1 MWGLVFE
8 VPPLVG
14 VGAVEVVLATAARRS
29 PHLRGRHRTR
39 HRDSHRGIRQVQ
51 SSSGY
56 RRGPARPRIEVAPH
70 ERQHPRQHTEPR
82 ILTESAIMV
91 IFDNP
96 ATVPAP
102 AGQYSHL
109 ARAELADKTILQLS
123 GQAAIDAD
131 GSIVGG
137 NDMAAQA
144 EYIMDNITAILAAHG
159 ATLADVVNIRAY
171 LTDMSQL
178 PEYGKVRAA
187 RFTGT
192 PPTVTTVEVSRLFV
206 PGALLEVEVL
216 ALTDAVAA

>member
-1 MWGLVFE
+1 
-8 VPPLVG
+8 
-14 VGAVEVVLATAARRS
+14 
-29 PHLRGRHRTR
+29 
-39 HRDSHRGIRQVQ
+39 
-51 SSSGY
+51 
-56 RRGPARPRIEVAPH
+56 
-70 ERQHPRQHTEPR
+70 
-82 ILTESAIMV
+82 MV
-91 IFDNP
+91 SFDNP

-102 AGQYSHL
+102 AGQYSHV
-109 ARAELADKTILQLS
+109 ARAELGDKTMLQLS

-131 GSIVGG
+131 GKIVGG
-137 NDMAAQA
+137 NDMGAQA

-206 PGALLEVEVL
+206 SGALLEVEVL
-216 ALTDAVAA
+216 AIA

>member
-1 MWGLVFE
+1 M
-8 VPPLVG
+8 
-14 VGAVEVVLATAARRS
+14 
-29 PHLRGRHRTR
+29 
-39 HRDSHRGIRQVQ
+39 
-51 SSSGY
+51 
-56 RRGPARPRIEVAPH
+56 
-70 ERQHPRQHTEPR
+70 
-82 ILTESAIMV
+82 
-91 IFDNP
+91 
-96 ATVPAP
+96 
-102 AGQYSHL
+102 
-109 ARAELADKTILQLS
+109 LQLS

-131 GSIVGG
+131 GKVVGG
-137 NDMAAQA
+137 NDMGAQA

-216 ALTDAVAA
+216 AIA

>member
-1 MWGLVFE
+1 
-8 VPPLVG
+8 
-14 VGAVEVVLATAARRS
+14 
-29 PHLRGRHRTR
+29 
-39 HRDSHRGIRQVQ
+39 
-51 SSSGY
+51 
-56 RRGPARPRIEVAPH
+56 
-70 ERQHPRQHTEPR
+70 
-82 ILTESAIMV
+82 MV

-102 AGQYSHL
+102 VGRYSHV
-109 ARAELADKTILQLS
+109 ARTDLGGKAILQLS
-123 GQAAIDAD
+123 GQVAIDAD
-131 GSIVGG
+131 GNIVGG

-144 EYIMDNITAILAAHG
+144 EYTMDNITAILAAHR

-178 PEYGKVRAA
+178 PAYGKVRAA

-216 ALTDAVAA
+216 AIT